1 MNAYYNSKTK
11 TTQKT
16 SSKQSEKQTKND
28 VDTAAVVDEEADHKP
43 KNRNRNALLYDDEDE
58 KPIEKF
64 DKKIDR
70 EKEKQQQKKI
80 TSDKKDTMNKSF
92 KDFLGNDDSVDKPT
106 SSTKIESKNVKR
118 KSPTKKSPK
127 EDKSNRF
134 TPVASKAPKRPS
146 SPRDTNLS
154 KSQSNQNDTES
165 IKRPKI
171 DKKPEKMKVYRPFN
185 KLLSDV
191 VFAISGIQNP
201 LRAELRQKALEL
213 GAKYKP
219 DWDNSCTHLM

>member
-1 MNAYYNSKTK
+1 MV
-11 TTQKT
+11 
-16 SSKQSEKQTKND
+16 D
-28 VDTAAVVDEEADHKP
+28 VDVNDDKP
-43 KNRNRNALLYDDEDE
+43 KNRNRTALLYVEEDE
-58 KPIEKF
+58 KPIKKF

-70 EKEKQQQKKI
+70 EKEQQQQQKKK
-80 TSDKKDTMNKSF
+80 TSDKTNTMNTSSKNF
-92 KDFLGNDDSVDKPT
+92 NDFLGNDDADESA
-106 SSTKIESKNVKR
+106 SSSNTKQ
-118 KSPTKKSPK
+118 KSPTKKLSKKNSNSKYSPVV
-127 EDKSNRF
+127 S
-134 TPVASKAPKRPS
+134 TAPKRPS
-146 SPRDTNLS
+146 SPRNDNYLS
-154 KSQSNQNDTES
+154 RSQSNGNDTDT

-171 DKKPEKMKVYRPFN
+171 EKKPEKKKVYRPFN